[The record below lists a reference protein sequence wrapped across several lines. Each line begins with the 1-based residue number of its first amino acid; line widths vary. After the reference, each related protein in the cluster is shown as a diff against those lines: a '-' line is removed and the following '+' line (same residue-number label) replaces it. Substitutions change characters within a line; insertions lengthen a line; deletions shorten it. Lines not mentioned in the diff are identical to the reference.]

1 MTPTL
6 LFVHSPAVGP
16 TTWSPT
22 AEVLRGRGF
31 RCSVPDLTG
40 VATAGPP
47 YYSKFARATAEAVE
61 DDDPVVLIGHSAAG
75 PLLPVIADAAGGRT
89 VAAVLVDAFLPHPGR
104 SWFDTAPVPLR
115 EQLLDIADAGRL
127 PPWNEWFAANAI
139 EELVPDPSVRR
150 QFIAEIP
157 RLPLAYFLERAPVT
171 PSRDTLQFAY
181 MRFSPAYDRTAD
193 DAERLGWWVLR
204 RDWDH
209 LRMLTAPDA
218 VADLV
223 AAAVS
228 ALRVQ

>member
-1 MTPTL
+1 MSPTL
-6 LFVHSPAVGP
+6 LFVHSPVVGP
-16 TTWSPT
+16 TTWLAT
-22 AEVLRGRGF
+22 ADVLRGNGF
-31 RCSVPDLTG
+31 RCLVADLTG
-40 VATAGPP
+40 IATSGPP
-47 YYSKFARATAEAVE
+47 YYPKLATAAAEAV

-75 PLLPVIADAAGGRT
+75 PLLPVIADAVGGRT
-89 VAAVLVDAFLPHPGR
+89 VAAVFVDAFLPHPGR
-104 SWFDTAPVPLR
+104 SWFDVAPVPLR

-127 PPWNEWFAANAI
+127 PPWNEWFPANAI
-139 EELVPDPSVRR
+139 EELVPQPNVRR

-171 PSRDTLQFAY
+171 PSWDTLQFAY

-193 DAERLGWWVLR
+193 DAERLGWWVIR

-228 ALRVQ
+228 ALRAQ

>member
-1 MTPTL
+1 MSPTL
-6 LFVHSPAVGP
+6 LFVHSPVVGP
-16 TTWSPT
+16 TTWLAT
-22 AEVLRGRGF
+22 ADVLRGNGF
-31 RCSVPDLTG
+31 RCLVPDLTG
-40 VATAGPP
+40 IAT
-47 YYSKFARATAEAVE
+47 S
-61 DDDPVVLIGHSAAG
+61 
-75 PLLPVIADAAGGRT
+75 
-89 VAAVLVDAFLPHPGR
+89 
-104 SWFDTAPVPLR
+104 
-115 EQLLDIADAGRL
+115 
-127 PPWNEWFAANAI
+127 
-139 EELVPDPSVRR
+139 ELVPQPNVRR

-181 MRFSPAYDRTAD
+181 MRFSPAHDRTAD

-228 ALRVQ
+228 ALRAQ

>member
-1 MTPTL
+1 MSPTL
-6 LFVHSPAVGP
+6 LFVHSPVVGP
-16 TTWSPT
+16 TTWLAT
-22 AEVLRGRGF
+22 ADVLRGNGF
-31 RCSVPDLTG
+31 RCLVPDLTG
-40 VATAGPP
+40 IATSGPP
-47 YYSKFARATAEAVE
+47 YYPKLTTAAAEAV

-75 PLLPVIADAAGGRT
+75 PLLPVIADAVGGRT
-89 VAAVLVDAFLPHPGR
+89 VAAVFVDAFLPHPGR
-104 SWFDTAPVPLR
+104 SWFDVAPVPLR

-127 PPWNEWFAANAI
+127 PPWNEWFPANAI
-139 EELVPDPSVRR
+139 EELVPQPNVRR

-228 ALRVQ
+228 ALRAQ